1 MELDGVIDVFF
12 KVVVNENEYWYF
24 TFHNFE
30 DAKHFA
36 YAYYYEREDV
46 KRIDIDVIL
55 NRIGISDYAIES
67 FYYTRED
74 FEKDVHEA
82 EKRIKSL
89 RTNNIKEAK

>member
-1 MELDGVIDVFF
+1 MELNGVLDVYF

-30 DAKHFA
+30 DVKHFV
-36 YAYYYEREDV
+36 YAYYYDREDV

-55 NRIGISDYAIES
+55 NSIGKSDYAIES

-74 FEKDVHEA
+74 FIKDVHKA
-82 EKRIKSL
+82 EERVKSL
-89 RTNNIKEAK
+89 RTNNIKEG